1 MSKEKAADY
10 FSRHQSSN
18 ECHITSDGRVFHT
31 KGSADGFANQL
42 KDNTVNS
49 YTRVEFEVENI
60 EVTDPVEETG
70 TKGTDAGTG
79 TEATDTKVYTI
90 EDLKA
95 FDAEVAS
102 YPDAKNLVKGLKL
115 ETKSQKMPDLL
126 EAIATAKANL
136 ETQA

>member
-49 YTRVEFEVENI
+49 YTRAEFEAKNI
-60 EVTDPVEETG
+60 EVNDPVEETG
-70 TKGTDAGTG
+70 TTGTGAG
-79 TEATDTKVYTI
+79 TEATEKVYTV

-95 FDAEVAS
+95 FDATVAT

-126 EAIATAKANL
+126 EAIATAKTNL
-136 ETQA
+136 ETQD